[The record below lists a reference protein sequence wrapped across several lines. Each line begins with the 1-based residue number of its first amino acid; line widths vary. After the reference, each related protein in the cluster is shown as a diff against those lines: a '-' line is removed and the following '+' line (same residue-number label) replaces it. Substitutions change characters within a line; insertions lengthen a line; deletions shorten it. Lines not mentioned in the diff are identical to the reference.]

1 VFQQECIDAFV
12 ASQVAQGFSQITI
25 DNGTGVLERFL
36 ALAGK
41 PVWEITEHDV
51 DRVIAVLVKR
61 GVTQTTRRG
70 YVQAFRG
77 FFGFL
82 EARRAVEIEA
92 LFGCRLRDP
101 LDRFNSARHVSSE
114 TPGLVPPP
122 TVERVDAF
130 FEFLR
135 GRLETART
143 WAPAARDY
151 ALFRTLFHA
160 GLRAQEAAAL
170 EVRDVHFNR
179 GPFGKLH
186 VRLGKGARGSGPR
199 PRWVPM
205 LDQLDELLRWYLAEA
220 RPRFR
225 EKGPVLFCDQSGG
238 VMAFGTIRN
247 RLAYLQQLEGTP
259 IEERFSPHA
268 LRRACATRNYERGV
282 DLVAIQQM
290 LGHWHV
296 GTTMRYVQ
304 PSSTFVEDAYVRAI
318 SDTLAELEQ
327 EKEE

>member
-1 VFQQECIDAFV
+1 MEGAGGLVGAEAVGRSADGPARCAPDPGVFQQECIDALS

-41 PVWEITEHDV
+41 PAWEITEHDV
-51 DRVIAVLVKR
+51 DGVIAALVKR

-82 EARRAVEIEA
+82 QARKAVEIEA

-130 FEFLR
+130 FDFLR

-151 ALFRTLFHA
+151 ALFRTLYHA

-170 EVRDVHFNR
+170 EIRDVHFTSR
-179 GPFGKLH
+179 P
-186 VRLGKGARGSGPR
+186 VREA
-199 PRWVPM
+199 
-205 LDQLDELLRWYLAEA
+205 A
-220 RPRFR
+220 RPAGEGRAR
-225 EKGPVLFCDQSGG
+225 VGPAAAVGAD
-238 VMAFGTIRN
+238 A
-247 RLAYLQQLEGTP
+247 RL
-259 IEERFSPHA
+259 
-268 LRRACATRNYERGV
+268 TR
-282 DLVAIQQM
+282 
-290 LGHWHV
+290 
-296 GTTMRYVQ
+296 
-304 PSSTFVEDAYVRAI
+304 
-318 SDTLAELEQ
+318 
-327 EKEE
+327 